1 MEASMNQRRKTVA
14 MIALTLALAVPLA
27 GCAGKTKVRRTA
39 KQMCE
44 AHGGQ
49 YNAQTQQCSYVA
61 QQRTARQNCE
71 SQGGVYWPAEQ
82 YCDFEE

>member
-1 MEASMNQRRKTVA
+1 MNRHGKAFAV
-14 MIALTLALAVPLA
+14 MALALALAVPAA
-27 GCAGKTKVRRTA
+27 GCASKTKVRRSA

-61 QQRTARQNCE
+61 QQRSAQQTCQQ
-71 SQGGVYWPAEQ
+71 QGGVYWPQEQ
-82 YCDFEE
+82 YCEFEE

>member
-1 MEASMNQRRKTVA
+1 MKRHGKAFA
-14 MIALTLALAVPLA
+14 MMALALALAVPAA

-61 QQRTARQNCE
+61 QQRSARQNCE
-71 SQGGVYWPAEQ
+71 QQGGVYWPQEQ